1 MSATP
6 DLNTHKPNVLCF
18 SGLDPSGGAGI
29 QADIEALF
37 SAGCHCL
44 PVVTA
49 LTVQDTHNVL
59 ACHSVPPT
67 LLIEQA
73 RAVLEDMPVAA
84 IKIGLLGSSATAEV
98 IHSILRDYPEV
109 PVVLD
114 PILRAGGGFDF
125 SAQELRT
132 AMRSLLIPLCTVVTP
147 NTVEL
152 RLLTSA
158 ADSDEACA
166 NALLDMGCTHVLL
179 TGTHADSPNVINQ
192 LYTRHQPP
200 LRQEWP
206 RLSGEYHGS
215 GCTLAAS
222 LAAHIAHGLEVVDA
236 ARRAQHYTWNA
247 LEAAQRPGHGQ
258 SLPDRA
264 FWSRLT

>member
-6 DLNTHKPNVLCF
+6 DLNTYKPNVLCF

-132 AMRSLLIPLCTVVTP
+132 AMRNLLIPLCTVVTP

-158 ADSDEACA
+158 AASDEACA

>member
-6 DLNTHKPNVLCF
+6 DLNTYKPNVLCF

-98 IHSILRDYPEV
+98 IHSILHDYPGV

>member
-1 MSATP
+1 VSASSVAPATR
-6 DLNTHKPNVLCF
+6 PNVLCF

-49 LTVQDTHNVL
+49 LTVQDTRNVL
-59 ACHSVPPT
+59 ASQPVPPT

-73 RAVLEDMPVAA
+73 RAVLDDMPVAA
-84 IKIGLLGSSATAEV
+84 IKIGLLGSIAAAEV
-98 IHSILRDYPEV
+98 IHSILRDYPDV

-125 SAQELRT
+125 SAQELRE

-147 NTVEL
+147 NTLEL

-158 ADSDEACA
+158 ADNDEASA
-166 NALLDMGCTHVLL
+166 NALLDLGCSHVLL
-179 TGTHADSPNVINQ
+179 TGTHAESPSVINQ
-192 LYTRHQPP
+192 LYTAHQPP
-200 LRQEWP
+200 LRLEWP
-206 RLSGEYHGS
+206 RLPGEYHGS

-222 LAAHIAHGLEVVDA
+222 LAAHIAHGLAMADA
-236 ARRAQHYTWNA
+236 ARRAQHYTWQT
-247 LEAAQRPGHGQ
+247 LEAGQRPGRGQ
-258 SLPDRA
+258 YLPDRA
-264 FWSRLT
+264 YWSRLS

>member
-132 AMRSLLIPLCTVVTP
+132 AMRNLLIPLCTVVTP

>member
-6 DLNTHKPNVLCF
+6 DLNTYKPNVLCF

-98 IHSILRDYPEV
+98 IHSILRDYPGV

>member
-1 MSATP
+1 VSATP
-6 DLNTHKPNVLCF
+6 VAPATRPNVLCF

-49 LTVQDTHNVL
+49 LTVQDTRNVM
-59 ACHSVPPT
+59 ASHPVPAT

-73 RAVLEDMPVAA
+73 RAVLEDLPVAA
-84 IKIGLLGSSATAEV
+84 IKIGLLGSVAAAEV
-98 IHSILRDYPEV
+98 IHSILRDFPGI

-125 SAQELRT
+125 SAQELRA
-132 AMRSLLIPLCTVVTP
+132 AMRSLLIPLSTVITP

-152 RLLTSA
+152 RLLTTA
-158 ADSDEACA
+158 ADSDDACA
-166 NALLDMGCTHVLL
+166 NALLELGCAHVLL
-179 TGTHADSPNVINQ
+179 TGTHADSPNVVNQ
-192 LYTRHQPP
+192 LYTAHQPP

-222 LAAHIAHGLEVVDA
+222 LAAHMAHGLAVADA
-236 ARRAQHYTWNA
+236 ARRAQHYTWKA
-247 LEAAQRPGHGQ
+247 LEAATRPGRGQ
-258 SLPDRA
+258 HLPDRA
-264 FWSRLT
+264 FWSRLS